1 MNIVDIK
8 LLWRDWRGGQLN
20 LIVSALILAVMVVT
34 AVSLLADRVE
44 RGINQ
49 QITAFLAADLAL
61 RGDAEIEQQFID
73 QSVELGLQTAKT
85 ATFRSMVFAG
95 ETSHLASLKAVESTY
110 PLRGAIELSGEEVL
124 EQTEK
129 LTQGPKPG
137 EVWVEPRLL
146 NLLDIQLGDTLE
158 VGYSDLTVSRL
169 IVNEPDRGTGFS
181 VAGARVMMSYDDL
194 EATQLIRPGSRIN
207 YYLLMAGEEQK
218 VASFGNWFWQNR
230 RSWSDES
237 SENFYRLQTPENS
250 EERLS
255 ETLGRGRAFLLLSG
269 TIGVLLAGLA
279 MALASHRYA
288 SRLTDQ
294 VALMKAWGL
303 SSKRIRRSQFN
314 RLFLIAA
321 GSTMVGML
329 FGWFAHYLLLEV
341 ARGFFNAQLPLPSW
355 RPWIVAAIT
364 GFVCVLGFA
373 LPALWHLPA
382 IAPLKVL
389 RRDLPDDLV
398 SQGKRLVIGIVALLL
413 LTLWYSGNLIITIA
427 FLGALFALFGICALI
442 AMQILKLVQ
451 KFGQWQGSFIRLGLA
466 NLWRRRAQTLVQL
479 VGFSTT
485 LMLLLIV
492 LGLRTSLIEEW
503 QAQLPD
509 DAPSHFL
516 FNVASNELEPINNLL
531 DEEQVAANQWFPM
544 VRGRLVSLNGEV
556 LTRQRLRRAD
566 GVDREVNFTQAS
578 NVPNSNGIVAGQWWP
593 DENLPV
599 TEFSMEQQVASELGV
614 TIGDEIEFS
623 VGGINFDAKLTSIR
637 SVDWQSMN
645 PNFYIVFSPGTLDR
659 FAPNWITGVHQ
670 LNLPTDD
677 AGPFA
682 QTASFVGEII
692 KQYPAAVVLEL
703 GQLIERIREIILR
716 VAQGLEMILLLVL
729 TCGALVLFAAIGVS
743 FDERLRENAVLRT
756 LGSSRKIVIGALT
769 TEFLVLGLIAG
780 FIASLGAEIVL
791 YFLQLKVFDMQ
802 PSLHLQLWIV
812 GIFAG
817 MILITVLGL
826 LRSRE
831 IITVPPL
838 QSLRQVT

>member
-1 MNIVDIK
+1 MNITDIR

-20 LIVSALILAVMVVT
+20 LIVSALVLAVMVVT

-44 RGINQ
+44 RGISE

-61 RGDAEIEQQFID
+61 RSDAEIEQRFFEQTR
-73 QSVELGLQTAKT
+73 QLGLETAIT

-95 ETSHLASLKAVESTY
+95 ENSHLASMKAVEETY
-110 PLRGAIELSGEEVL
+110 PLRGLIELSGEQDINV
-124 EQTEK
+124 TER
-129 LTQGPKPG
+129 LSQGPAVG
-137 EVWVEPRLL
+137 EIWVEPRLL
-146 NLLDIQLGDTLE
+146 NLLDVGLGDTLE
-158 VGYSDLTVSRL
+158 VGYSNLKISRI

-181 VAGARVMMSYDDL
+181 VAGARVMMNYADL
-194 EATQLIRPGSRIN
+194 ADTQLIRPGSRIR
-207 YYLLMAGEEQK
+207 YRLLMAGEEQQI
-218 VASFGNWFWQNR
+218 AGFNSWFRQSGPSR
-230 RSWSDES
+230 FDLD
-237 SENFYRLQTPENS
+237 SENFYRLQSPEDS

-255 ETLGRGRAFLLLSG
+255 EALDRGRAFLLLSG

-303 SSKRIRRSQFN
+303 SSGEIRRSQFN
-314 RLFLIAA
+314 RLFMIAA
-321 GSTMVGML
+321 VSTAIGLL
-329 FGWFAHYLLLEV
+329 FGWFAHYLLLQAAE
-341 ARGFFNAQLPLPSW
+341 GFFNATLPSPGW
-355 RPWIVAAIT
+355 RPWIVATIT
-364 GFVCVLGFA
+364 GFICVLGFA

-398 SQGKRLVIGIVALLL
+398 SQGRRLIIGIAALLL
-413 LTLWYSGNLIITIA
+413 LALWYSGNLIITLS
-427 FLGALFALFGICALI
+427 FLGALFGLFAVCAFI

-451 KFGQWQGSFIRLGLA
+451 RFGQWRGSFIRLGLA

-509 DAPSHFL
+509 DAPSHFI
-516 FNVASNELEPINNLL
+516 FNVGGTELTPIKELL
-531 DEEQVAANQWFPM
+531 GEEEVVANHWYPM
-544 VRGRLVSLNGEV
+544 VRGRLVSLNGEI

-566 GVDREVNFTQAS
+566 GVDREVNFTQSINMPAG
-578 NVPNSNGIVAGQWWP
+578 NGLLEGQWWS
-593 DENLPV
+593 ESGV
-599 TEFSMEQQVASELGV
+599 QATEFSMEEMVASQLGV
-614 TIGDEIEFS
+614 VVGDVIEFS

-659 FAPNWITGVHQ
+659 FAPNWISGVRELAPAQ
-670 LNLPTDD
+670 ED
-677 AGPFA
+677 AGILARSAPFV
-682 QTASFVGEII
+682 TKVVR
-692 KQYPAAVVLEL
+692 QYPAAVVLEL
-703 GQLIERIREIILR
+703 GQLIERIREVIMR

-729 TCGALVLFAAIGVS
+729 SCGALVLFAAIGVS

-756 LGSSRKIVIGALT
+756 LGSSRKIVIGALA
-769 TEFLVLGLIAG
+769 TEFAVLGLIAG

-791 YFLQLKVFDMQ
+791 YFVQLYVFDME
-802 PSLHLQLWIV
+802 PSIHPELWLV

-817 MILITVLGL
+817 VALILTLGL

-838 QSLRQVT
+838 QSLRQVA